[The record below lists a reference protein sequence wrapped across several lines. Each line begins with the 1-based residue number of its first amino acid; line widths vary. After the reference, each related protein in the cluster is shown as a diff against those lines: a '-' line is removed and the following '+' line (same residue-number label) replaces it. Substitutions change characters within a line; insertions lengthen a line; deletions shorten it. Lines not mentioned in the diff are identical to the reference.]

1 MSESETTGE
10 RYARIRRELDEAV
23 ERDWAAVER
32 RIAAGVERRVADK
45 PRFRDRLPAWLRRVM
60 G

>member
-1 MSESETTGE
+1 MNDHETTAE
-10 RYARIRRELDEAV
+10 RYARVKRELDEAV